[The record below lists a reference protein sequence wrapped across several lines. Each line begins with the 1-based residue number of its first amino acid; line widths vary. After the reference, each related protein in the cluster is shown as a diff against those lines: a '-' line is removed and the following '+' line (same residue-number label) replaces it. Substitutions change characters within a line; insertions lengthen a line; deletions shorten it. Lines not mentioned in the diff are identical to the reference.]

1 LTRRTVGNRLR
12 YPAQLEVGVVD
23 GLEKVLKA
31 ARIVDRPET
40 RETMPEQ
47 LHLTL
52 GEQPDSNDSFLSQS
66 VAPTA

>member
-1 LTRRTVGNRLR
+1 MTRRTVGNRLR

-23 GLEKVLKA
+23 GLEKLLKA
-31 ARIVDRPET
+31 ARVVDRPET
-40 RETMPEQ
+40 RKAMPEQ

>member
-1 LTRRTVGNRLR
+1 LTRRTVGNRLHD
-12 YPAQLEVGVVD
+12 PAQLEFGVID
-23 GLEKVLKA
+23 CLEKILKA
-31 ARIVDRPET
+31 ARVVDRPET

-52 GEQPDSNDSFLSQS
+52 GKQPDSNDSFLSQS

>member
-1 LTRRTVGNRLR
+1 MTRRTVGNRLR

-23 GLEKVLKA
+23 GLEKLLKA

-40 RETMPEQ
+40 RETMPKQ

-52 GEQPDSNDSFLSQS
+52 SEQPDSNDSFLSQS